1 MSVRDGLKDGGK
13 ISLIGFGSFS
23 VLERKARKGRN
34 PKTGDEIEI
43 PASKS
48 VKFSPAKRLKEDIA

>member
-1 MSVRDGLKDGGK
+1 MAVRDGLKDDGK
-13 ISLIGFGSFS
+13 ISLIGFGSSS
-23 VLERKARKGRN
+23 VLARKARKGRN

-43 PASKS
+43 PASKY